1 MEPIKTISTNSI
13 YRLAGCEDLPATRGE
28 MQTDAG
34 PIPIVETTWR
44 LTDEEREEFLKT
56 GLIRVRFVGNNIIP
70 MYVSPFGAFEEF
82 EEALKSDPE
91 FLKNYREHFGIPKEI
106 VEE

>member
-34 PIPIVETTWR
+34 PIPIVETTWK
-44 LTDEEREEFLKT
+44 LTEEEKEELIRT
-56 GLIRVRFVGNNIIP
+56 GLVRVRFVGSTIIP
-70 MYVSPFGAFEEF
+70 MWVSPFSAFHEF
-82 EEALKSDPE
+82 DERLENDPE
-91 FLKNYREHFGIPKEI
+91 FLEMYRKHFG
-106 VEE
+106 VEGITVED

>member
-1 MEPIKTISTNSI
+1 MIPIKTISTNSI

-34 PIPIVETTWR
+34 PIPIVETTWQ
-44 LTDEEREEFLKT
+44 LNDEEREEFLKT

-82 EEALKSDPE
+82 EEQLRTDPE

>member
-1 MEPIKTISTNSI
+1 MIPIKTISTNSI

-34 PIPIVETTWR
+34 PIPIVETTWQ
-44 LTDEEREEFLKT
+44 LTDEEREHFLKT

-82 EEALKSDPE
+82 EERLTNEPE
-91 FLKNYREHFGIPKEI
+91 FLKNYREHFGIPEEI